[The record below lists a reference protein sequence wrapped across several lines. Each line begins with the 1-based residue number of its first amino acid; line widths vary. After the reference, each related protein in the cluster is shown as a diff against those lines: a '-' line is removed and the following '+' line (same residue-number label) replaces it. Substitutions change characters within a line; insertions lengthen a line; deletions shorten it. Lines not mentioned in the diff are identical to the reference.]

1 MAAGGGEDVGW
12 TYCLDGDGA
21 VYILGR
27 KEALQALKQD
37 TYAFGFDLICWFG
50 FGVGR
55 SERVLLQGA
64 GSMIPPPTRVMQG

>member
-50 FGVGR
+50 FGMGR
-55 SERVLLQGA
+55 K
-64 GSMIPPPTRVMQG
+64 

>member
-27 KEALQALKQD
+27 REALL
-37 TYAFGFDLICWFG
+37 AFGHTYLHLICLFG
-50 FGVGR
+50 LDL
-55 SERVLLQGA
+55 EWEEK
-64 GSMIPPPTRVMQG
+64 